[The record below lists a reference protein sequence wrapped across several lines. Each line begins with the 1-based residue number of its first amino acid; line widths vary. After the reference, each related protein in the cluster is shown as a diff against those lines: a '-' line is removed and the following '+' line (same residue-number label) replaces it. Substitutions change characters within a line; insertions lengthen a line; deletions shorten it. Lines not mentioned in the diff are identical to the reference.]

1 MKYYYT
7 LWKGH
12 DGTDEA
18 VLLEDEAVFR
28 TRRNCFKRA
37 RQLTNKL
44 VAGSGF
50 FILVRKVS
58 LHSFDCIE
66 WKFEAIA

>member
-1 MKYYYT
+1 MKHFYT

-12 DGTDEA
+12 NGSDEA
-18 VLLEDEAVFR
+18 TLLEDEAVFR
-28 TRRNCFKRA
+28 TRKNSFKRA
-37 RQLTNKL
+37 RQLANRL

-50 FILVRKVS
+50 YILVRKVC
-58 LHSFDCIE
+58 LYDDMCTE

>member
-12 DGTDEA
+12 NGSDEA
-18 VLLEDEAVFR
+18 VLLEDEAVYR
-28 TRRNCFKRA
+28 TKKNSFKRA
-37 RQLTNKL
+37 LQLANKL

-50 FILVRKVS
+50 FILVRKVC
-58 LHSFDCIE
+58 LKDNVCTE
-66 WKFEAIA
+66 WKFEAIS